1 MLYDNVKFSKRINK
15 LFIMSTRDLIHY
27 RADDAKIPSR
37 YWPFCVII
45 KHCCGYLWFV
55 FCWLPA
61 RVIRKNKIPGLDKK
75 TLCFMGQLPATID
88 IILGGCC

>member
-37 YWPFCVII
+37 YWPFCVILSI
-45 KHCCGYLWFV
+45 AV
-55 FCWLPA
+55 
-61 RVIRKNKIPGLDKK
+61 VIFG
-75 TLCFMGQLPATID
+75 LCFVGSLRGLSGKIKS
-88 IILGGCC
+88 LV